1 MRAAPPIFAAARTA
15 NMMPDILVL
24 LPLDGVWLA
33 PGGFPQQE
41 ELGGERGTWNE
52 LLGGLDRLRQE
63 RCEIAPWVRKLE
75 LQKNTRSRPRVA
87 CGAASRSAN

>member
-1 MRAAPPIFAAARTA
+1 
-15 NMMPDILVL
+15 V
-24 LPLDGVWLA
+24 PLDGVWLA

-63 RCEIAPWVRKLE
+63 RCEIALGSGSWNFKEHEVETESGFR
-75 LQKNTRSRPRVA
+75 
-87 CGAASRSAN
+87 AAITKR